1 MLSSTSTRRE
11 ARSYLQR
18 FQPSLAANT
27 GAETGT
33 GTSAPADPPAP
44 APALLKYLKQSSFTQ
59 ADIKARN
66 QTYVQRLLQNHPPPA
81 LSQLPISAGTFFVP
95 EIAEEDIH
103 VGLVKIRGVASI
115 DDLTLNG
122 IGRTLSQLNRL
133 GLFSVVIVDEL
144 PPLPETDPAGLTA
157 WRALMHVQ
165 ADRVVSAIEDGRG
178 CARRVDGCVTV
189 AGETSETAPEITL
202 PNLLIT
208 PLSRGVIPVLLPIAY
223 NQAQCAVP
231 TTANAVVLALT
242 ALLSAHSPYESSAPP
257 VEQPIVLDRLI
268 FLDPLGGIPSH
279 DRPSG
284 AHVFINME
292 QEYPSLCAQLL
303 SAQTGGGGD
312 AAGDGDGGIAD
323 HHHHFANL
331 RTLRTA
337 LSLLPPTSSAL
348 ITTPSLAAAYA
359 NQPSASAS
367 LQPHPRPHARP
378 PGPKNPLIHNL
389 LTDKPLISSS
399 LPVDS
404 SSYQGTLTTLLKHG
418 IPLTVHRNTALT
430 SPLIDLPKLTALIED
445 SFGKTLDTAH
455 YLARINDRV
464 AAVIVAGDYEGA
476 AIITWE
482 HPTLSSARRV
492 CYLDKFAVLKRSQGA
507 GGVADVVFKSMVDG
521 VNAGMFPGAEG
532 VVWRSRRWN
541 PVNKWVSSGFY
552 LSIYLSIYLFPV
564 LLSPCFFVLFYP
576 GEEMLMGGRDS
587 ILSAQRARTRSRA
600 QIGPCSGPLLMHRF
614 AEAGSS
620 TTSTCAAGSSRA

>member
-1 MLSSTSTRRE
+1 MSVLSSTSTRRE

-27 GAETGT
+27 GAGA
-33 GTSAPADPPAP
+33 GAGASAAAAAADPPAP

-81 LSQLPISAGTFFVP
+81 LSQLPLSAGTFFVP

-103 VGLVKIRGVASI
+103 VGLVKIRGVAGI

-133 GLFSVVIVDEL
+133 GLFSVVIVDE
-144 PPLPETDPAGLTA
+144 PPPSPETDPAGLTA
-157 WRALMHVQ
+157 WRALMHAQ

-178 CARRVDGCVTV
+178 RARRVDGCVTV

-223 NQAQCAVP
+223 NPAQRAVP
-231 TTANAVVLALT
+231 TTADAVVLALT
-242 ALLSAHSPYESSAPP
+242 SLLSAHSPCESSVPP
-257 VEQPIVLDRLI
+257 VEQPILLDRLI
-268 FLDPLGGIPSH
+268 FLDPLGGIPSR

-292 QEYPSLCAQLL
+292 QEYPNLCAQLL
-303 SAQTGGGGD
+303 STQTGG
-312 AAGDGDGGIAD
+312 DGGSNSGGGITD
-323 HHHHFANL
+323 HHHHLANL

-359 NQPSASAS
+359 NQPLAS

-404 SSYQGTLTTLLKHG
+404 SYQGTLTTLLKHG
-418 IPLTVHRNTALT
+418 IPLTFHRNTALT
-430 SPLIDLPKLTALIED
+430 SPLIDLQKLTALIED

-482 HPTLSSARRV
+482 HPTLNSARRV

-541 PVNKWVSSGFY
+541 PVNKWVSFGFPFFCP
-552 LSIYLSIYLFPV
+552 L
-564 LLSPCFFVLFYP
+564 FFVLFCP
-576 GEEMLMGGRDS
+576 GEETLTGRTGETV
-587 ILSAQRARTRSRA
+587 L
-600 QIGPCSGPLLMHRF
+600 
-614 AEAGSS
+614 
-620 TTSTCAAGSSRA
+620 

>member
-1 MLSSTSTRRE
+1 MSVLSSTSTRRE

-27 GAETGT
+27 GAETGVGSST
-33 GTSAPADPPAP
+33 AADPPVP
-44 APALLKYLKQSSFTQ
+44 APALLRYLKQSSFTQ

-81 LSQLPISAGTFFVP
+81 LSQLPLSAGTFFIP

-103 VGLVKIRGVASI
+103 VGLVKIRGVAGI

-133 GLFSVVIVDEL
+133 GLFSVVIVDE
-144 PPLPETDPAGLTA
+144 PPPSPETDPAGLTA
-157 WRALMHVQ
+157 WRALMHAQ

-178 CARRVDGCVTV
+178 RARRVDGCITV

-223 NQAQCAVP
+223 NPAQRAVP
-231 TTANAVVLALT
+231 TTADAVVLALT
-242 ALLSAHSPYESSAPP
+242 TLLSAHSPSESSAPP

-268 FLDPLGGIPSH
+268 FLDPLGGIPSR

-303 SAQTGGGGD
+303 SAQTGGGGS
-312 AAGDGDGGIAD
+312 GGGGGDGGIAD
-323 HHHHFANL
+323 HHHHLANL
-331 RTLRTA
+331 RTLRIA

-359 NQPSASAS
+359 NQPSAS
-367 LQPHPRPHARP
+367 LHLHPRPHTRP

-418 IPLTVHRNTALT
+418 IPLTVYRNTALT
-430 SPLIDLPKLTALIED
+430 SPLIDLPKLTALIKD

-541 PVNKWVSSGFY
+541 PVNKWVSFGFLFTDFIY
-552 LSIYLSIYLFPV
+552 PSIYFPSFCPFLV
-564 LLSPCFFVLFYP
+564 L
-576 GEEMLMGGRDS
+576 
-587 ILSAQRARTRSRA
+587 
-600 QIGPCSGPLLMHRF
+600 
-614 AEAGSS
+614 
-620 TTSTCAAGSSRA
+620 

>member
-1 MLSSTSTRRE
+1 MQELYLSVLASTSTSRE

-18 FQPSLAANT
+18 FKPSMAA
-27 GAETGT
+27 ADTGT
-33 GTSAPADPPAP
+33 GIDSAADPPAP
-44 APALLKYLKQSSFTQ
+44 ALLRYLKQSSFTQ

-81 LSQLPISAGTFFVP
+81 LSQLPISAGAFFIP

-103 VGLVKIRGVASI
+103 VGLVKIRGVTGI
-115 DDLTLNG
+115 DDPTLRG

-133 GLFSVVIVDEL
+133 GLFSVVIVDEPR
-144 PPLPETDPAGLTA
+144 PPPETSPAEFTA
-157 WRALMHVQ
+157 WRSLMHAQ

-178 CARRVDGCVTV
+178 RARRVDGCITV
-189 AGETSETAPEITL
+189 ADETSEAAPEITL

-208 PLSRGVIPVLLPIAY
+208 PLSRGVIPVLVPIAY
-223 NQAQCAVP
+223 NTTQRVVP
-231 TTANAVVLALT
+231 TSADALVLALT
-242 ALLSAHSPYESSAPP
+242 SLLSAHSPHESSGPP
-257 VEQPIVLDRLI
+257 VEQPVVLDRLI
-268 FLDPLGGIPSH
+268 FLDPLGGIPSR

-292 QEYPSLCAQLL
+292 QEFPSL
-303 SAQTGGGGD
+303 SAQLSTQTDD
-312 AAGDGDGGIAD
+312 AN
-323 HHHHFANL
+323 HHLANL
-331 RTLRTA
+331 RTLRAA
-337 LSLLPPTSSAL
+337 LALLPPTSSAL

-359 NQPSASAS
+359 NQPSPS
-367 LQPHPRPHARP
+367 P
-378 PGPKNPLIHNL
+378 PSPKNPLIHNL

-418 IPLTVHRNTALT
+418 IPLTIYRNTALT
-430 SPLIDLPKLTALIED
+430 SPLINLPKLTALIED
-445 SFGKTLDTAH
+445 SFGKTLDIEH
-455 YLARINDRV
+455 YLARTNDRV

-482 HPTLSSARRV
+482 QPSDPAARRV

-521 VNAGMFPGAEG
+521 IGADMFPGTEG

-541 PVNKWVSSGFY
+541 PVNKWVWLSS
-552 LSIYLSIYLFPV
+552 LP
-564 LLSPCFFVLFYP
+564 SPL
-576 GEEMLMGGRDS
+576 
-587 ILSAQRARTRSRA
+587 I
-600 QIGPCSGPLLMHRF
+600 
-614 AEAGSS
+614 
-620 TTSTCAAGSSRA
+620 